1 MYVNLFKLKFPS
13 LQKEETVF
21 FFFLR
26 DAMPRKLLIYLA
38 SDSDDAD
45 DAKEEEE
52 VIFGFLL
59 NILLFI
65 YLFVFLGLH
74 LWHMEGSRLGVKW
87 ELQLLASASAIATP
101 DQSHICDLHHSSWQ
115 HWVLNLLSKAGDQTL
130 NLMVP
135 SWIH

>member
-1 MYVNLFKLKFPS
+1 
-13 LQKEETVF
+13 
-21 FFFLR
+21 
-26 DAMPRKLLIYLA
+26 MPRKLLIYLA

-45 DAKEEEE
+45 DAKDEEEE

-65 YLFVFLGLH
+65 SLFVFLGLH

-87 ELQLLASASAIATP
+87 KLQLLASASAIATP

-115 HWVLNLLSKAGDQTL
+115 RWILKPLSEARDRTHILMDTCWVPNLLSHKRD
-130 NLMVP
+130 
-135 SWIH
+135 S